1 MDRGKPTLEGMPM
14 EIQMEIMRHFL
25 RGPYANTIVLYPLDY
40 YSWGFGFGSLGILSV
55 SKHFSAIALSVL
67 YGENNFYIWGLERT
81 LEESDE
87 SKGVTMRKD
96 LQTFYDD
103 TDA

>member
-1 MDRGKPTLEGMPM
+1 M

-25 RGPYANTIVLYPLDY
+25 RGPYANTVVLHPLDY

-67 YGENNFYIWGLERT
+67 YGENNFYIPGFERT

-87 SKGVTMRKD
+87 SKEC
-96 LQTFYDD
+96 DD
-103 TDA
+103 EEGLVGSPVIRFSHIWKG